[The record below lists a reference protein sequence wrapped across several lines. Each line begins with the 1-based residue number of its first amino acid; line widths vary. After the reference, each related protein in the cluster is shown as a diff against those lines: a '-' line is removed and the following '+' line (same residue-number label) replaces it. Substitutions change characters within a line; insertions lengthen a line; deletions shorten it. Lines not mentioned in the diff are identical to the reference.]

1 MKLLELIR
9 AWKNRTFKDWVWDLL
24 LGFILGLIGLLT
36 QVEILVLVIPIV
48 FTIINQFINKLFEP
62 KDFIYRTIIP
72 IIIYT
77 IINN

>member
-1 MKLLELIR
+1 MKLLEQIR